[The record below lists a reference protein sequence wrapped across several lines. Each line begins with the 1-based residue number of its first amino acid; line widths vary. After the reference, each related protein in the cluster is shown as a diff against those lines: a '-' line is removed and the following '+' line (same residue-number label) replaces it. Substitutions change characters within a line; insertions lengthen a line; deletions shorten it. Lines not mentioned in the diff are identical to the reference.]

1 MSVAPRFFVYPGYR
15 SLEDEPKIRQMI
27 YKGLKEIETEIRK
40 RMLNSDNV
48 EELGRALKAI
58 NMIAVRVKS
67 TEGKPTSKK
76 DLEQIDAVIFDKL
89 NTILSTLANKDY
101 VAMLAT
107 VSELEKLVTRRNS
120 LFS

>member
-1 MSVAPRFFVYPGYR
+1 
-15 SLEDEPKIRQMI
+15 MI
-27 YKGLKEIETEIRK
+27 YKGLKEIEAEIRK

-76 DLEQIDAVIFDKL
+76 DLEQIDAAIFDKL
-89 NTILSTLANKDY
+89 NAILSTLATRDY
-101 VAMLAT
+101 TALLTT

>member
-1 MSVAPRFFVYPGYR
+1 
-15 SLEDEPKIRQMI
+15 MI
-27 YKGLKEIETEIRK
+27 YRGLKEIEAEIRK

-76 DLEQIDAVIFDKL
+76 DLEQIDAAIFDKL
-89 NTILSTLANKDY
+89 NAILSTLASRDY
-101 VAMLAT
+101 TALLTT